1 MSHRISRPY
10 LWAKRRKEEE
20 IVSSKVGGEGDG
32 DGTRERKRPTSNSY
46 ARSLALK
53 LVLNPETN
61 WRGVGG
67 ARRVRSEGE
76 REGGQVR
83 DEKERTRMVL
93 DREGWRD
100 QGENRISLSQKKSIE
115 AGR

>member
-20 IVSSKVGGEGDG
+20 IVNSKVGGEGDG
-32 DGTRERKRPTSNSY
+32 EGTRERKRPTSNSY

-67 ARRVRSEGE
+67 ARKGQRE
-76 REGGQVR
+76 RE
-83 DEKERTRMVL
+83 KE
-93 DREGWRD
+93 DR
-100 QGENRISLSQKKSIE
+100 
-115 AGR
+115 